1 MDFITDLERF
11 FKLEV
16 DEDER
21 LLELISNQENLL
33 IKINVNK
40 CLYSVYYAFNNP
52 TAYDVLLYIFPENQ
66 ILLRLYALLTKQLF
80 RGGCIQWSNKINLE
94 TFDNDLCRNYYGQY
108 SITIESDDEW
118 KYIKEVV
125 KEASIGTMR
134 NDTKNSRSLYV
145 LLGGVERFGRM
156 SPRLLYDEHLKGLH
170 VHRDSNWPCK
180 RYGIIAQWPK
190 FNGTIRIIFKF
201 PVRPASIC

>member
-1 MDFITDLERF
+1 MLQIMIFLSSIIYISGKSNTTPAVRIINKTALPWWMHTMDCFPDENRRF
-11 FKLEV
+11 GTHCYQWIPFK
-16 DEDER
+16 
-21 LLELISNQENLL
+21 
-33 IKINVNK
+33 K
-40 CLYSVYYAFNNP
+40 
-52 TAYDVLLYIFPENQ
+52 
-66 ILLRLYALLTKQLF
+66 
-80 RGGCIQWSNKINLE
+80 SNKINLE

-190 FNGTIRIIFKF
+190 FNETKKKMGNKESIIQWTNRK
-201 PVRPASIC
+201 